1 MLKLAT
7 LFPIWFK
14 QIITKDAYQN
24 GKKKKI
30 NKKRQD
36 RSLRHRRN
44 STLRGHGG

>member
-1 MLKLAT
+1 MLKRGT
-7 LFPIWFK
+7 LFPIWIK

-24 GKKKKI
+24 GKKKNKKK

-44 STLRGHGG
+44 